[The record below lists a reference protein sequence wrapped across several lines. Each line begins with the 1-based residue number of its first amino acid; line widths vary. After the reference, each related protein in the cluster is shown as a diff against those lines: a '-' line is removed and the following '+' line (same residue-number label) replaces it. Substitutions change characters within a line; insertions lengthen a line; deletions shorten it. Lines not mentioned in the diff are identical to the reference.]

1 MTAVQLDLI
10 SWLEARADLRQRFF
24 AQRQLVGELRVAA
37 YLAGV
42 HGSAAD
48 CEAAAGAVVAAEARL
63 RDLERAY
70 RAEEAAGV
78 LREQEHAVA
87 RIGGSK
93 GT

>member
-1 MTAVQLDLI
+1 MPAEQLDLI
-10 SWLEARADLRQRFF
+10 GWLEAREDLRQRFF
-24 AQRQLVGELRVAA
+24 AQRRLVGELRVAA
-37 YLAGV
+37 YLACL
-42 HGSAAD
+42 HGSDAD
-48 CEAAAGAVVAAEARL
+48 SEAAAGAVVAAAARL

-78 LREQEHAVA
+78 LREQEAAVA